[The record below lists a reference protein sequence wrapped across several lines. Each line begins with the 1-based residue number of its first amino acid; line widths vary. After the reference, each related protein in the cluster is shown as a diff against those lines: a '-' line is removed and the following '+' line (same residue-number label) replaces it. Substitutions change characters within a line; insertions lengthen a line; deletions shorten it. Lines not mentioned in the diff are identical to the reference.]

1 MAVATATLDA
11 IREVRKEQDAIV
23 VKIGEGMDEL
33 GNQAEKIADEL
44 QLQGVMIDKMTE
56 KMGHTETALDTT
68 NRHLEQTKK
77 PWTCYAIC
85 LVLLLMIG
93 IALYWVI
100 AGR

>member
-1 MAVATATLDA
+1 MATLDT

-33 GNQAEKIADEL
+33 NNQAEKIADEL
-44 QLQGVMIDKMTE
+44 QLQTHVIDKIAE
-56 KMGHTETALDTT
+56 KMGHTETTIDKS
-68 NRHLEQTKK
+68 NMDLEEAKTR

-85 LVLLLMIG
+85 FVLLLMVG

-100 AGR
+100 SGQAAS